1 MEELPVITVMIGFGR
16 VHKTLKQAVDWVH
29 EQDEYKNKTSK
40 FRILADR
47 SVDVD

>member
-1 MEELPVITVMIGFGR
+1 MEELPVIIVRIGFGCL
-16 VHKTLKQAVDWVH
+16 HKTLKQAVDWVH
-29 EQDEYKNKTSK
+29 EQDGYKNKTSK